1 MSLNRIHDRLGT
13 AGFVIS
19 IVALVAALTGGAYA
33 ATKIDGQSIK
43 AASVPVGK
51 LTKQAR
57 QQLRGATGAQGPAG
71 ERGAKGATGPQGSQ
85 GPTGEKG
92 PAGPAGV
99 PGPTERNYGVA
110 TVFLDEEAVST
121 LWTPS
126 IPTDHNNAANA
137 AGSTVVDCTAA
148 AAPCELSIRG
158 VVRTDQPEFVGQ
170 GGATV
175 VVTDA
180 ENGELVEAA
189 RSQEVPVYGKRVFL
203 VPSVALQSSAP
214 SSLTEGTEL
223 RLESAGVVPPPP
235 LPEGTYVIQTGIEFF
250 NLT

>member
-13 AGFVIS
+13 AGFVIA
-19 IVALVAALTGGAYA
+19 IIALLAALTGGAYA
-33 ATKIDGQSIK
+33 ATKLDGQSIK
-43 AASVPVGK
+43 AGSIPLGK

-57 QQLRGATGAQGPAG
+57 QQLRGAMGVQGPAG
-71 ERGAKGATGPQGSQ
+71 ERGAKGATGPQGPQ
-85 GPTGEKG
+85 GPAGDRG
-92 PAGPAGV
+92 PAGPMGA

-110 TVFLDEEAVST
+110 TVFLDEEPVST

-137 AGSTVVDCTAA
+137 AGSTVVECTAA

-158 VVRTDQPEFVGQ
+158 VVRTDEPSFEGQ

-189 RSQEVPVYGKRVFL
+189 RSQEVPVYGKRVVL

-214 SSLTEGTEL
+214 AGLTEGAEI
-223 RLESAGVVPPPP
+223 RLEAAGVVPPPP
-235 LPEGTYVIQTGIEFF
+235 LTEGTYVVQTGIEFF
-250 NLT
+250 NLS